1 MNPFCDCWQ
10 GDSETFGETKMLH
23 ASIAHFMNLPCT
35 TRHHGDAGVGDTGEK
50 GSLSLQVV
58 GGQLGVPRDWG
69 SGKCL
74 NLGETEWDHDCK
86 QDKYKVTAVA
96 ENLSAISAESCIWI
110 PESLLQQ
117 NDNPGFP
124 AMHSLR
130 AGCREGLDSICAQTS
145 LVL

>member
-1 MNPFCDCWQ
+1 M
-10 GDSETFGETKMLH
+10 
-23 ASIAHFMNLPCT
+23 I
-35 TRHHGDAGVGDTGEK
+35 
-50 GSLSLQVV
+50 
-58 GGQLGVPRDWG
+58 
-69 SGKCL
+69 
-74 NLGETEWDHDCK
+74 HDCK
-86 QDKYKVTAVA
+86 QDKYKVTTVA

-124 AMHSLR
+124 AMNSLR